1 MNVLVVS
8 CPARA
13 DSFTVALAAA
23 VTDGARASGHVVDLL
38 DLRAR
43 RFAPVLED
51 AEHAGYAADALP
63 PDLVPHVEAL
73 RRAEV
78 LVIVAPVWWG
88 GPPARLKGWI
98 DRVWRPDVAF
108 AVDASGRLRP
118 ALDNIRRL
126 EVVATLGGPAWA
138 FWLVGQPMRRMLLRA
153 LRPCIARGARSGWM
167 ALARLDE
174 TTPAMRA
181 AFLDKVQ
188 RRARSF

>member
-23 VTDGARASGHVVDLL
+23 VSDGARAAGHRVEQL
-38 DLRAR
+38 DLRAL

-51 AEHAGYAADALP
+51 DEHTGYATAALP
-63 PDLVPHVEAL
+63 PDLIQHVEAL

-88 GPPARLKGWI
+88 GPPARLKGWF

-108 AVDASGRLRP
+108 SVESGGRLRP
-118 ALDNIRRL
+118 ALANIRRV

-138 FWLVGQPMRRMLLRA
+138 FWLVGQPMRRMVLRA
-153 LRPCIARGARSGWM
+153 LRPCIARRARTGWM
-167 ALARLDE
+167 ALSRLDA
-174 TTPAMRA
+174 TTPATRT
-181 AFLDKVQ
+181 AFLAKVE